1 MELHEQEQRKA
12 KEILRSLGKN
22 PDSYNFD
29 VSFMPPDP
37 DGGGMFTVRYTVV
50 ATNRDNDKSM
60 EMIGGIGLD
69 WVAVFEEA
77 LQEGHFD

>member
-1 MELHEQEQRKA
+1 MELHEQEQEQA
-12 KEILRSLGKN
+12 KELLVSLKKD
-22 PDSYNFD
+22 PDSYRFD
-29 VSFMPPDP
+29 VSFLPPDP

-50 ATNRDNDKSM
+50 ATNANNGNSL

-77 LQEGHFD
+77 LHDGHFD